1 MANKRLKKTILQVVS
16 NQLKDPATVY
26 VKETYDKM
34 RDMGYTSVESKEAI
48 AAVLLSEMYTMLG
61 EMKEFSEESYRNG
74 LEEMLEDYG
83 LGGQAEPWPG
93 MSEMLKQ
100 GYDALDRDFRDPS
113 AIEPWEKAWEIV
125 KEKVR
130 NAEMP
135 MEIYE
140 VDEAT
145 DYEYNLEEWISE
157 MTDSYRRMGE
167 DDRCI
172 SFCKEVI
179 DTFAWQMYQFL

>member
-1 MANKRLKKTILQVVS
+1 MASADRKNL
-16 NQLKDPATVY
+16 A
-26 VKETYDKM
+26 
-34 RDMGYTSVESKEAI
+34 
-48 AAVLLSEMYTMLG
+48 
-61 EMKEFSEESYRNG
+61 
-74 LEEMLEDYG
+74 
-83 LGGQAEPWPG
+83 G

-100 GYDALDRDFRDPS
+100 GYDALDEDFRDPS

-135 MEIYE
+135 LEIYE

-157 MTDSYRRMGE
+157 MTDSYRRME
-167 DDRCI
+167 KMTDVSASAR
-172 SFCKEVI
+172 K
-179 DTFAWQMYQFL
+179 

>member
-1 MANKRLKKTILQVVS
+1 
-16 NQLKDPATVY
+16 
-26 VKETYDKM
+26 
-34 RDMGYTSVESKEAI
+34 
-48 AAVLLSEMYTMLG
+48 
-61 EMKEFSEESYRNG
+61 
-74 LEEMLEDYG
+74 
-83 LGGQAEPWPG
+83 
-93 MSEMLKQ
+93 MLKQ

-135 MEIYE
+135 LEIYE

-172 SFCKEVI
+172 SFCKEVDRYI
-179 DTFAWQMYQFL
+179 CMAAVATI